1 MSGENDQNA
10 LRNYRNSHKKK
21 FRVLAVF
28 RHPQRGLA
36 CEEVPWCETRVVAV
50 KGNDHNVF
58 RQHEN
63 TTMRRGRF
71 LLQPQSDLRRVVAN
85 LKKGDSKWTVY
96 KFSNLLIKNTCN
108 VCLIKNNSKVY

>member
-1 MSGENDQNA
+1 
-10 LRNYRNSHKKK
+10 
-21 FRVLAVF
+21 
-28 RHPQRGLA
+28 
-36 CEEVPWCETRVVAV
+36 VAV

-85 LKKGDSKWTVY
+85 LKKGDSK
-96 KFSNLLIKNTCN
+96 
-108 VCLIKNNSKVY
+108 